1 MATIKDIQT
10 KNTMLF
16 LSNYTDELIG
26 YTKEEIQRKKS
37 KNKKIWSGLR
47 LGWTRLFSRTFSI
60 RKTQNLGRIASGLGV
75 VSPSLMDL

>member
-26 YTKEEIQRKKS
+26 YTKEEIQRKRTRRYKS
-37 KNKKIWSGLR
+37 
-47 LGWTRLFSRTFSI
+47 
-60 RKTQNLGRIASGLGV
+60 GRQQHHL
-75 VSPSLMDL
+75 